1 MKYSL
6 HIIYAL
12 KFGGGEK
19 LLDSLVLAGDNVISL
34 TNNSTLEN
42 IQTFKLPFRL
52 KSKNNYYNFIDYFR
66 SIPTLFYLIIYL
78 YLKKRNS
85 RLVFHGFPFQFIVP
99 ILSSLNLFN
108 DIHLVYHQY
117 KRSPNLF
124 FGKIS
129 CKIEEIF
136 LKLSCNFK
144 LIAVSP
150 WVLDRLIINFNIK
163 SRKNLFIFNLPVL
176 NKDSEVKP
184 PSIKLPEKFIL
195 YGARLVKAKGHI
207 RFLEFLNC
215 SRIKKEIK
223 YEIIFCGSGPELNNI
238 LKYVQINLPNLNI
251 KIISTLSHSEYLYL
265 VKKASAC
272 VIPSFR
278 ESFSIS
284 TLEAAYY
291 SPFVFAFEKY
301 LCNHF
306 NGQVLSME
314 KIIPFIQG
322 DLLDLNPIMLKQ
334 KEELYSLY
342 RDNRVYYECIFP
354 Y

>member
-1 MKYSL
+1 
-6 HIIYAL
+6 
-12 KFGGGEK
+12 
-19 LLDSLVLAGDNVISL
+19 
-34 TNNSTLEN
+34 
-42 IQTFKLPFRL
+42 
-52 KSKNNYYNFIDYFR
+52 
-66 SIPTLFYLIIYL
+66 IYL

-238 LKYVQINLPNLNI
+238 LKYVQINLP
-251 KIISTLSHSEYLYL
+251 
-265 VKKASAC
+265 
-272 VIPSFR
+272 
-278 ESFSIS
+278 
-284 TLEAAYY
+284 
-291 SPFVFAFEKY
+291 
-301 LCNHF
+301 
-306 NGQVLSME
+306 
-314 KIIPFIQG
+314 
-322 DLLDLNPIMLKQ
+322 
-334 KEELYSLY
+334 
-342 RDNRVYYECIFP
+342 
-354 Y
+354 